1 MSMHRRAFLTAAA
14 GLAAL
19 SASRPATATTP
30 PGLSLGEVLH
40 ADDFRAGLD
49 NWLVQA
55 HRPGTVTAADGIL
68 DIDVPAGTSLWFR
81 RRLSGA
87 IAIRYEALMVA
98 QGEPNDRLSDLN
110 AFWMATDPTAP
121 DGDALAKPRSGK
133 FEDYDDLVLY
143 YVGQGGNTNT
153 TTRFRRYTGR
163 AGDRPL
169 LPENDRR
176 LPADMLVGNVW
187 QTITLAAVGP
197 RIRYW
202 RDDRLLFDF
211 LDPAPLTQG
220 HFALRTTQSHL
231 RIRNFRVHTAG
242 YI

>member
-1 MSMHRRAFLTAAA
+1 MYRRTFLASAV
-14 GLAAL
+14 AAL
-19 SASRPATATTP
+19 SVVRPAFAAV
-30 PGLSLGEVLH
+30 PGLSLGALLH
-40 ADDFRAGLD
+40 VDDFRDGLGQ
-49 NWLVQA
+49 WLLQA
-55 HRPGTVTAADGIL
+55 HRPGLVTATDGIL
-68 DIDVPAGTSLWFR
+68 DMDVPAGTSLWFR
-81 RRLSGA
+81 PRLSGPV
-87 IAIRYEALMVA
+87 AIRYEALMVA
-98 QGEPNDRLSDLN
+98 QGGPNDRLSDLN
-110 AFWMATDPTAP
+110 AFWMANDPAAP
-121 DGDALAKPRSGK
+121 DGDALAKDRSGR

-143 YVGQGGNTNT
+143 YVGQGGNSNS

-187 QTITLAAVGP
+187 QMVTLAAVGS

-202 RDDRLLFDF
+202 RDNRLLFDF
-211 LDPAPLTQG
+211 DDPAPLTAG

-231 RIRNFRVHTAG
+231 RVRNFRVYRAG

>member
-1 MSMHRRAFLTAAA
+1 MHRRSFIAAA
-14 GLAAL
+14 AALAAV
-19 SASRPATATTP
+19 RPAIAAPT
-30 PGLSLGEVLH
+30 GLSLGDVLH
-40 ADDFRAGLD
+40 ADDFGVGLD
-49 NWLVQA
+49 QWILQA
-55 HRPGTVTAADGIL
+55 HRPGTVSASNGIL

-81 RRLSGA
+81 PRLSGPV
-87 IAIRYEALMVA
+87 AIRYEALMVA
-98 QGEPNDRLSDLN
+98 EGGPNDRLSDLN
-110 AFWMATDPTAP
+110 AFWMANDPGAP
-121 DGDALAKPRSGK
+121 DGDALAKARTGR

-143 YVGQGGNTNT
+143 YVGQGGNSNT

-163 AGDRPL
+163 VGDRPL

-187 QTITLAAVGP
+187 QTVTLAAVGP
-197 RIRYW
+197 RILYW

-211 LDPAPLTQG
+211 IDPAPLTSG

-231 RIRNFRVHTAG
+231 RVRNFRVHRAG

>member
-1 MSMHRRAFLTAAA
+1 MHRRTFLLAAA
-14 GLAAL
+14 TL
-19 SASRPATATTP
+19 SAVRPAIAAAS
-30 PGLSLGEVLH
+30 GLSLGEVLH
-40 ADDFRAGLD
+40 ADDFRDGLGQ
-49 NWLVQA
+49 WLLQA
-55 HRPGTVTAADGIL
+55 HRPGRVTAAAGIL
-68 DIDVPAGTSLWFR
+68 DVDVPAGTSLWFKP
-81 RRLSGA
+81 RLSGPV
-87 IAIRYEALMVA
+87 AIRYEALMVA
-98 QGEPNDRLSDLN
+98 EGGPNDRLSDLN
-110 AFWMATDPTAP
+110 TFWMANDPTAP
-121 DGDALAKPRSGK
+121 GGDALARDRTGK

-143 YVGQGGNTNT
+143 YVGQGGNSNT

-163 AGDRPL
+163 VGDRPL

-187 QTITLAAVGP
+187 QTVTLAAVGS

-211 LDPAPLTQG
+211 EDPASLTSG

-231 RIRNFRVHTAG
+231 RVRNFRVYRAD

>member
-1 MSMHRRAFLTAAA
+1 
-14 GLAAL
+14 
-19 SASRPATATTP
+19 
-30 PGLSLGEVLH
+30 
-40 ADDFRAGLD
+40 
-49 NWLVQA
+49 
-55 HRPGTVTAADGIL
+55 
-68 DIDVPAGTSLWFR
+68 
-81 RRLSGA
+81 
-87 IAIRYEALMVA
+87 MVA
-98 QGEPNDRLSDLN
+98 EGGPNDRLSDLN
-110 AFWMATDPTAP
+110 AFWMATDPAAP
-121 DGDALAKPRSGK
+121 GGDALAKVRTGK

-143 YVGQGGNTNT
+143 YVGQGGNSNS

-187 QTITLAAVGP
+187 QTVMLAAVGS

-202 RDDRLLFDF
+202 RDSRLLFDF
-211 LDPAPLTQG
+211 EDPAPLTSG

-231 RIRNFRVHTAG
+231 RVRNFRVYRAG

>member
-1 MSMHRRAFLTAAA
+1 MNIRRRTFLTAAA
-14 GLAAL
+14 SLAAL
-19 SASRPATATTP
+19 SVARSAPAAP
-30 PGLSLGEVLH
+30 PGLSLGDVLH
-40 ADDFRAGLD
+40 ADDFRGGLD
-49 NWLVQA
+49 KWLLQVHQ
-55 HRPGTVTAADGIL
+55 PGKVTAAGGIL
-68 DIDVPAGTSLWFR
+68 DIDVPAGTSLWFQP
-81 RRLSGA
+81 RLSGA
-87 IAIRYEALMVA
+87 NAIQYEALMVA
-98 QGEPNDRLSDLN
+98 EGGPNDRLSDLN
-110 AFWMATDPTAP
+110 AFWMANDPAAP
-121 DGDALAKPRSGK
+121 GGDALARARTGK

-143 YVGQGGNTNT
+143 YVGQGGNSNS
-153 TTRFRRYTGR
+153 TTRFRRYTSR

-187 QTITLAAVGP
+187 QTVTLAAVGP

-211 LDPAPLTQG
+211 LDPEPLTSG

-231 RIRNFRVHTAG
+231 RVRNFRVYRAD

>member
-1 MSMHRRAFLTAAA
+1 MKIHRRTFLASA
-14 GLAAL
+14 AAL
-19 SASRPATATTP
+19 SAVRPAIAAP
-30 PGLSLGEVLH
+30 SGPSLGDVLH
-40 ADDFRAGLD
+40 EDDFRDGLD
-49 NWLVQA
+49 RWLLQA
-55 HRPGTVTAADGIL
+55 HRPGTVTAADGVL
-68 DIDVPAGTSLWFR
+68 EIDVPAGTSLWFR
-81 RRLSGA
+81 PRLSGP

-98 QGEPNDRLSDLN
+98 EGGPNDRLSDLN
-110 AFWMATDPTAP
+110 AFWMANDPAAP
-121 DGDALAKPRSGK
+121 GGDALAKVRTGR

-143 YVGQGGNTNT
+143 YVGQGGNSNS

-187 QTITLAAVGP
+187 QTVTLAAVGS

-202 RDDRLLFDF
+202 RDNRLLFDF
-211 LDPAPLTQG
+211 EDPAPLTSG

-231 RIRNFRVHTAG
+231 RVRSFRVYRAG

>member
-1 MSMHRRAFLTAAA
+1 MKIHRRTFLASAAA
-14 GLAAL
+14 LLAVGPA
-19 SASRPATATTP
+19 SAAPS
-30 PGLSLGEVLH
+30 GLSLGELLH
-40 ADDFRAGLD
+40 ADHFWDGLGQ
-49 NWLVQA
+49 WLLQA
-55 HRPGTVTAADGIL
+55 HRPGRVTAAGGVL

-81 RRLSGA
+81 PRLSGPV
-87 IAIRYEALMVA
+87 AIRYEVLMVA
-98 QGEPNDRLSDLN
+98 EGGPNDRLSDMN
-110 AFWMATDPTAP
+110 AFWMANDPAAP
-121 DGDALAKPRSGK
+121 DGDALARDRSGR

-143 YVGQGGNTNT
+143 YVGQGGNSNS

-163 AGDRPL
+163 VGDRPL

-187 QTITLAAVGP
+187 QTVTLAAVGS

-202 RDDRLLFDF
+202 RDNRLLFDF
-211 LDPAPLTQG
+211 EDPAPLTAG

-231 RIRNFRVHTAG
+231 RVRNFRVHRAG